1 MSHRIVIA
9 LFLAAFAAVGLVP
22 AQDKGKAVKEEPL
35 VELVRKSI
43 DRGVK
48 FLRDQQLQNGSW
60 ESEWASTGWPHG
72 CTALTLLALLN
83 AGVKPEDPVIQRG
96 LEHLRKHAPSDEKDT
111 DAKVYVVGLMTM
123 VFAEA
128 GQNVDLIRIEKCTRW
143 LINARVFDGNGNL
156 TGWGYGM
163 RTTPVDNSNSQYA
176 LLGLHAG
183 QSAGV
188 KVPREVWK
196 SIQQFYIESKKPD
209 GGWIYR
215 DSPVGSPSLT
225 MTTAGLCG
233 LLISGMELNAGREVF
248 LDDGTVKNCGRYE
261 ENPHVAQAL
270 GWVTRHFAFE
280 LPNGRNFYNFYGI
293 ERTGRLSGLRF
304 LGEHDWYREGCAH
317 LVKMQKDNGAWQA
330 SSLFDNMPIV
340 STSFA
345 LLFLSK
351 GRTPI
356 LINKLAHGPAL
367 QRQAPGADWNN
378 DRHDARNLVAFASKE
393 LFKTQ
398 PLAWQVFDAGRVQ
411 PRSGRW
417 TDQEEF
423 QEKLLVPLLESPI
436 AYFNGHQ
443 EPRFT
448 GVEEKLLKEYVEQG
462 GFILAEAC
470 CGQKKFDD
478 GFRALV
484 KRLFEGAEL
493 QRLSPDHPIF
503 LAHFNLTKSNVELW
517 GLQLG
522 CKTVVVYSPR
532 DLSCRWEANKT
543 DDPAGLLAFRVGTNI
558 VAYATGKEPPKPRL
572 TQAEILTVKGE
583 PDKIPRGFL
592 KVAQLRHDGD
602 WHPAPQAMHN
612 LMLSLRQKDRLDV
625 ALQKKEIT
633 VSDPGLTNYRF
644 LYMHGRNAFHFG
656 ERELQNLRN
665 NLEIGGTL
673 FADACCGRAAF
684 DKAFREFAAKLFPGK
699 ALERIPPSDDLFG
712 REINGQAI
720 TTVRVRK
727 ESPGGEPA
735 GFRDEQPLLEGI
747 KVENRWAV
755 IYSKYDIGCALEKHQ
770 STDCLG
776 HDYDSAIRLGRAA
789 VLYALKR

>member
-1 MSHRIVIA
+1 MSYRFGIV

-35 VELVRKSI
+35 VEQVRKSI
-43 DRGVK
+43 DRGIK
-48 FLRDQQLQNGSW
+48 FLRDQQQNGSW
-60 ESEWASTGWPHG
+60 ESEWASTGWPNG
-72 CTALTLLALLN
+72 CTSLTLLALLN

-96 LEHLRKHAPSDEKDT
+96 LEYLRAKTPSDEKDM
-111 DAKVYVVGLMTM
+111 DAKVYVVGLMAM

-128 GQNVDLIRIEKCTRW
+128 GQNVDLIRIEKCVKW
-143 LINARVFDGNGNL
+143 LINARTFDGNGNL
-156 TGWGYGM
+156 LGWGYGM
-163 RTTPVDNSNSQYA
+163 RSTPADNSNSQYA

-183 QSAGV
+183 QAAGV

-196 SIQQFYIESKKPD
+196 SIQQFYIDSKKPD

-215 DSPVGSPSLT
+215 DSPVSSPSLT

-233 LLISGMELNAGREVF
+233 LLIAGMELNAGREIF
-248 LDDGTVKNCGRYE
+248 LADGGVKNCGKYD
-261 ENPHVAQAL
+261 ENPHIGQAL
-270 GWVTRHFAFE
+270 GWVTRHFTYD
-280 LPNGRNFYNFYGI
+280 LSNGRNFYNFYGI

-304 LGEHDWYREGCAH
+304 IGEHDWYREGCVR
-317 LVKMQKDNGAWQA
+317 LVKMQKDNGAWQVNA
-330 SSLFDNMPIV
+330 LFDNMAIV

-356 LINKLAHGPAL
+356 LINKLAHGDPL
-367 QRQAPGADWNN
+367 QRQGPNADWNN
-378 DRHDARNLVAFASKE
+378 DRHDVRNLVNFASKE
-393 LFKTQ
+393 LFKTK
-398 PLAWQVFDAGRVQ
+398 PLAWQVFDASRVQ
-411 PRSGRW
+411 GRW
-417 TDQEEF
+417 TDPEVF
-423 QEKLLVPLLESPI
+423 QEKLLIPMLESPI
-436 AYFNGHQ
+436 AYFNGHRA
-443 EPRFT
+443 PGFT
-448 GVEEKLLKEYVEQG
+448 GVEEKLLKEYIEQG

-470 CGQKKFDD
+470 CGRKEFDI

-484 KRLFEGAEL
+484 KKLFEGAEL
-493 QRLSPDHPIF
+493 QRLTPDHPIF
-503 LAHFNLTKSNVELW
+503 VSHFDLRKSNAELW
-517 GLQLG
+517 GIQLG
-522 CKTVVVYSPR
+522 CKTVVVYSPH
-532 DLSCRWEANKT
+532 DLSCRWEANKP
-543 DDPAGLLAFRVGTNI
+543 DDPAGMLAFRIGTNI

-572 TQAEILTVKGE
+572 TEVQILSTKGE

-612 LMLSLRQKDRLDV
+612 LMLDLRNNKKLDV

-633 VSDPGLTNYRF
+633 VSDPSLTNYRF
-644 LYMHGRNAFHFG
+644 LYMHGRNAFSFG
-656 ERELQNLRN
+656 ERELQNLKN
-665 NLEIGGTL
+665 NLETGGLL

-684 DKAFREFAAKLFPGK
+684 DKAFREFIPKLFPGR
-699 ALERIPPSDDLFG
+699 ALERIPPSDDLFS

-735 GFRDEQPLLEGI
+735 GFRDEQPFLEGI
-747 KVENRWAV
+747 KFENRWVV

-789 VLYALKR
+789 VLYTLKR